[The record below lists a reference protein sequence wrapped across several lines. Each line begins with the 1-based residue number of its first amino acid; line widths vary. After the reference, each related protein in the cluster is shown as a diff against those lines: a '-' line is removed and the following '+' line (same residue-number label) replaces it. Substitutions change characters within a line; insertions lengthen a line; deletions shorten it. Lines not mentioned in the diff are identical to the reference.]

1 MTVNDIVLKTYMN
14 SHWAY
19 HLLAIVIVGIWG
31 VTFINS
37 KVLLLHGLTPHEIFQ
52 LRFIIA
58 YVCIWFISPRK
69 LFADG
74 WRDELLMM
82 VLGITGGS
90 LYFLAEN
97 TAVGITYVNNVSFIL
112 CSNPLITTFI
122 SILVLR
128 NLRATPQL
136 IWGSVIALVG
146 VALVIYNG
154 SFILHLNPLGDFL
167 ALAAAFSWSIYSLLI
182 KRVTGRYS
190 IIFITRKL
198 FFYGLLTMIPV
209 FLVSPWK
216 FPLEGFRDP
225 VVWMNLAFLG
235 FIASFACFYLW
246 NVALQK
252 IGTIA
257 ASNYIYLNPITTM
270 IASALFLN
278 EPVTS
283 IAFLGCF
290 LILAGVYWANKGIE
304 YMNIKKD

>member
-1 MTVNDIVLKTYMN
+1 MN
-14 SHWAY
+14 NLLY
-19 HLLAIVIVGIWG
+19 HILAIVIVGIWG

-37 KVLLLHGLTPHEIFQ
+37 KVLLLHDLTPHEIFQ

-90 LYFLAEN
+90 IYFLAEN

-128 NLRATPQL
+128 NLRATPRL
-136 IWGSVIALVG
+136 MWGSMVALVG

-209 FLVSPWK
+209 FMVSPWK

-225 VVWMNLAFLG
+225 AVWMNLAFLG
-235 FIASFACFYLW
+235 FIASFGCFYLW

-270 IASALFLN
+270 IASALFLD

-283 IAFLGCF
+283 IAFLGSF
-290 LILAGVYWANKGIE
+290 LILAGVFWANKGIE
-304 YMNIKKD
+304 YKNIKTD

>member
-1 MTVNDIVLKTYMN
+1 MN
-14 SHWAY
+14 NLLY
-19 HLLAIVIVGIWG
+19 HILAIVIVGIWG

-90 LYFLAEN
+90 IYFLAEN

-128 NLRATPQL
+128 NLRATPRL
-136 IWGSVIALVG
+136 MWGSMVALVG

-209 FLVSPWK
+209 FMVSPWK

-225 VVWMNLAFLG
+225 AVWMNLAFLG

-270 IASALFLN
+270 IASALFLD

-283 IAFLGCF
+283 IAFLGSF
-290 LILAGVYWANKGIE
+290 LILAGVFWANKGIE
-304 YMNIKKD
+304 YKNIKTD

>member
-1 MTVNDIVLKTYMN
+1 MN
-14 SHWAY
+14 NLFY
-19 HLLAIVIVGIWG
+19 HILAIVIVGIWG

-136 IWGSVIALVG
+136 MWGSMIALVG

-154 SFILHLNPLGDFL
+154 SFILHLNPLGDIL
-167 ALAAAFSWSIYSLLI
+167 ALAAAFSWSIYSLLV
-182 KRVTGRYS
+182 KRVTGRYN

-216 FPLEGFRDP
+216 FPLEGFRDST
-225 VVWMNLAFLG
+225 VWMNLAFLG
-235 FIASFACFYLW
+235 FIASFVCFYLW

-257 ASNYIYLNPITTM
+257 VSNYIYLNPITTM
-270 IASALFLN
+270 IASALFLD

-283 IAFLGCF
+283 IAFLGSF
-290 LILAGVYWANKGIE
+290 LILAGVFWANKGIE
-304 YMNIKKD
+304 YKNIKTD

>member
-1 MTVNDIVLKTYMN
+1 MN
-14 SHWAY
+14 NLFY
-19 HLLAIVIVGIWG
+19 HILAIVIVGIWG

-136 IWGSVIALVG
+136 MWGSMIALVG

-154 SFILHLNPLGDFL
+154 SFILHLNPLGDIL
-167 ALAAAFSWSIYSLLI
+167 ALAAAFSWSIYSLLV
-182 KRVTGRYS
+182 KRVTGRYN

-216 FPLEGFRDP
+216 FPLEGFRDST
-225 VVWMNLAFLG
+225 VWMNLAFLG
-235 FIASFACFYLW
+235 FIASFVCFYLW

-257 ASNYIYLNPITTM
+257 VSNYIYLNPITTM
-270 IASALFLN
+270 IASALFLD

-283 IAFLGCF
+283 IAFLGSF
-290 LILAGVYWANKGIE
+290 LILAGVSWANKGIE
-304 YMNIKKD
+304 YKNIKTD

>member
-1 MTVNDIVLKTYMN
+1 MN
-14 SHWAY
+14 NLLY
-19 HLLAIVIVGIWG
+19 HILAIVIVGIWG

-90 LYFLAEN
+90 IYFLAEN

-122 SILVLR
+122 SILVLQ
-128 NLRATPQL
+128 NLRATPRL
-136 IWGSVIALVG
+136 MWGSMVALVG

-209 FLVSPWK
+209 FMVSPWK

-225 VVWMNLAFLG
+225 AVWMNLAFLG

-270 IASALFLN
+270 IASALFLD

-283 IAFLGCF
+283 IAFLGSF
-290 LILAGVYWANKGIE
+290 LILAGVFWANKGIE
-304 YMNIKKD
+304 YKNIKTD

>member
-1 MTVNDIVLKTYMN
+1 MN
-14 SHWAY
+14 NLLY
-19 HLLAIVIVGIWG
+19 HILAIVIVGIWG

-90 LYFLAEN
+90 IYFLAEN

-128 NLRATPQL
+128 NLRATPRL
-136 IWGSVIALVG
+136 MWGSMVALVG
-146 VALVIYNG
+146 VALVIYNR

-209 FLVSPWK
+209 FMVSPWK

-225 VVWMNLAFLG
+225 AVWMNLAFLG
-235 FIASFACFYLW
+235 FIASFGCFYLW

-270 IASALFLN
+270 IASALFLD

-283 IAFLGCF
+283 IAFLGSF
-290 LILAGVYWANKGIE
+290 LILAGVFWANKGIE
-304 YMNIKKD
+304 YKNIKTD

>member
-1 MTVNDIVLKTYMN
+1 MN
-14 SHWAY
+14 NLLY
-19 HLLAIVIVGIWG
+19 HILAIVIVGIWG

-90 LYFLAEN
+90 IYFLAEN

-128 NLRATPQL
+128 NLRATPRL
-136 IWGSVIALVG
+136 MWGSMVALVG

-209 FLVSPWK
+209 FMVSPWK

-225 VVWMNLAFLG
+225 AVWMNLAFLG
-235 FIASFACFYLW
+235 FIASFGCFYLW

-270 IASALFLN
+270 IASALFLD

-283 IAFLGCF
+283 IAFLGSF
-290 LILAGVYWANKGIE
+290 LILAGVFWANKGIE
-304 YMNIKKD
+304 YKNIKTD

>member
-1 MTVNDIVLKTYMN
+1 MN
-14 SHWAY
+14 NLLY
-19 HLLAIVIVGIWG
+19 HILAIVIVGIWG

-90 LYFLAEN
+90 IYFLAEN

-128 NLRATPQL
+128 NLRATPRL
-136 IWGSVIALVG
+136 MWGSMVALVG

-209 FLVSPWK
+209 FMVSPWK

-225 VVWMNLAFLG
+225 AVWMNLAFLG

-270 IASALFLN
+270 IASALFLD

-283 IAFLGCF
+283 IAFLGSF
-290 LILAGVYWANKGIE
+290 LILAGVFWANKWIE
-304 YMNIKKD
+304 YKNIKTD